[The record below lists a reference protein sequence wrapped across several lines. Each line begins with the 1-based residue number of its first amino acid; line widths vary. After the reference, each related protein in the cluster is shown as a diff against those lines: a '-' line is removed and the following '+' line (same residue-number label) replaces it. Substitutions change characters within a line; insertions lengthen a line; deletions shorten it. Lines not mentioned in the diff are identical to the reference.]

1 MNALGSYRPTHTYAG
16 KEDEKGEEDIEN
28 ELREPVEVIVS
39 TTKQFNTQYNIST
52 ANIRRIRTEL

>member
-1 MNALGSYRPTHTYAG
+1 MLFVPIGPHTHAE

-28 ELREPVEVIVS
+28 ELRGPVEVIVS